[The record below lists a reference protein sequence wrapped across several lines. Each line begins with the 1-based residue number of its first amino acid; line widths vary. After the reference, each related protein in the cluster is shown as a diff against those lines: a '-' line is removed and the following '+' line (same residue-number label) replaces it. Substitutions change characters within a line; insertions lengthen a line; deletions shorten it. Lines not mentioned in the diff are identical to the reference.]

1 MIVEKKEKLTII
13 LDASALKN
21 SSCMLRMFYDVV
33 CGYKEALP
41 NNDTVF
47 GSAFHTFRAHWRL
60 TGDWFGAVA
69 KAKKYYALTEKNIKK
84 NKTFLTEGFL
94 VEICRQYEE
103 KYTNDEFEV
112 FRKPDGVALIE
123 PETRFAFPFYTDN
136 ELDILMAGTMDEMG
150 RFRISKHFGICDVKT
165 SAVWD
170 IRTFMNSFKLNP
182 QLLLY
187 RWAVQKYAK
196 FAPDSIWAEI
206 ESNTIKCFIDGIF
219 YKKGTND
226 SGPSATLM
234 RKDEFGSIDYIIFKQ
249 KEIDEFDGQVT
260 KHILGEGGFKDG
272 VKRWISTGQ
281 IPPRQGIVTDSCNT
295 KFGMCKYAAACSA
308 PDDEARKYYFQNN
321 FITKMYNPM
330 TFGEQ
335 P

>member
-21 SSCMLRMFYDVV
+21 SSCLLRMFHDIID
-33 CGYKEALP
+33 GYKEPIP

-60 TGDWFGAVA
+60 TGDFFAAVIR
-69 KAKKYYALTEKNIKK
+69 AKKHYNNTEKNIKK

-94 VEICRQYEE
+94 VEICTQYEE
-103 KYTNDEFEV
+103 KYGNDEFEV

-123 PETRFAFPFYTDN
+123 PETRFAFPFYTDD
-136 ELDILMAGTMDEMG
+136 ELDILMAGTMDELG
-150 RFRISKHFGICDVKT
+150 RFRISKHYGICDVKT
-165 SAVWD
+165 SGVWD
-170 IRTFMNSFKLNP
+170 IRNHMNSFRLNP
-182 QLLLY
+182 QLILY

-206 ESNTIKCFIDGIF
+206 ERGTIKCFIDGIF

-226 SGPSATLM
+226 SGPVATLV
-234 RKDEFGSIDYIIFKQ
+234 RRDTFGSIDYIQYKQ
-249 KEIDEFDGQVT
+249 SQIDEFDGMVR
-260 KHILGEGGFKDG
+260 KHILEFKDA
-272 VKRWISTGQ
+272 VKHFLKTGER
-281 IPPRQGIVTDSCNT
+281 PPRQGLLTDSCST
-295 KFGMCKYAAACSA
+295 KFGMCKYADACMA
-308 PDDEARKYYFQNN
+308 PDDEARKYYFQNT
-321 FITKMYNPM
+321 FVKKDYNPLL
-330 TFGEQ
+330 FGEQ